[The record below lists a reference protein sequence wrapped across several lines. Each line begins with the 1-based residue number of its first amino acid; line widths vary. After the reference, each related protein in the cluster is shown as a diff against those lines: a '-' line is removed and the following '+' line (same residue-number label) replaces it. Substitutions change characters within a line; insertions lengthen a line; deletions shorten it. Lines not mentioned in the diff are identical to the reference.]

1 MEDILSCLKS
11 IFMAWLNPKS
21 TSITTWAIDMILA
34 FVCGVGLFHLLIPYL
49 QSNLFLPEKRKR
61 LKKTHVGK
69 KWRRRCRKKRDTLAV
84 TRDCLEK
91 LEVTMNLASTL
102 QNYLQNLQDQEHLL
116 QQLDKDATN
125 EVLKP
130 ETDRTQQT
138 LEQSAQN
145 PVPRTLPLASLAP
158 LTECSLPIHHLEE
171 QSNLNTISLG
181 TISWTHFLENADLTI
196 YPWTTLGLDSFHRV
210 IYLLCCWWESAKTLF
225 LRTWACGTTSQP
237 ESLPP
242 PPAEISFQRD
252 SRFWQTVAGGISFIK
267 NNIQLLEM
275 FISKKVSQKLW
286 REKEKNGPF
295 FTPLSPGYPP
305 ENLGDLLK
313 SQNNERH
320 TINKLLWETEAEM
333 WQAPSYPQGF
343 YSKDELDPGDLRRS
357 QFFWGLPSLH
367 SESLMTSAWLQA
379 RSSAHGTKPFTF
391 NNVFLTEPPPKGAL
405 HFSQPQDAAQP
416 QLETQKFP
424 PPASK
429 VLTEDHFPHPF
440 PTQLP
445 STPPQINT
453 CRASGLI
460 SEQWAAQSLFP
471 NRPQDLEWSLK
482 ERLKCGEVL
491 TSKFET
497 TQEIINQPT
506 LNLPQGSNDPQ
517 INKLD
522 CTFSRN
528 SIILECQKPEGEPQ
542 SQEKVTK
549 YQGQHFPSL
558 GLPEPQP
565 MQYQDKFPGK
575 IECQPQ
581 NKHEFP
587 QPSQPTSLSC
597 ESKIESTF
605 SNEVQVAFP
614 LNNIEQDL
622 ERHPVKG
629 LENND
634 VLESDGTRQKKYSG
648 SHLPRTLDK
657 KYLDI
662 HLGRKLEQIKKGM
675 IPVRVRQSFLAR
687 RSVFSKSNA
696 SSEPSVV
703 SCTNQPSRV
712 NTFQELLF
720 LDTKSR
726 LMLETNTI
734 TCWKK
739 HRWYPQLQAGDPNL
753 NLCEDPASPL
763 PQHDLPSSD
772 SRGLKVSKPEEH
784 GQKDS
789 GKEEVGKVSV
799 ASLKLLFSA
808 PSPAEIQRS
817 QGHNPSRISHRYTE
831 ACPSEQNSSLPLK
844 PSTSSLLSRTQH
856 QRTVL
861 ETVKASLKPSPSPV
875 MASPKPQGSMDM
887 VSRNPFLNGTTL
899 KKKLAFA
906 PPVTKDTKE
915 TEEVKKELPPKPVTS
930 LFQNSQIINLKSSE
944 SQGTSNNPS
953 RSRNFSPDSGDSQ
966 QKAHLICEVQCK
978 LGVGLKKPQNPA
990 TDIQHSHAD
999 KLPTTTN
1006 QSSKASLTSTQNMFQ
1021 TRRNPATSQV
1031 PRDLWMKTE
1040 QVPRDIRVEVQG
1052 QKQSNMFGSHADRQ
1066 DYRKSDPG
1074 LQERVKPSQSWELS
1088 PPSQDRKVGS
1098 NGRETS
1104 QEMGPHPS
1112 EKTKGK
1118 NFLQFLNPDTRNQE
1132 KEDSQPGVEFPV
1144 AITQSQGAGTSKQ
1157 CYTDSGATEAQSLMM
1172 PDGQILLN
1180 KTGLQHECDPC
1191 QLCYHG
1197 KGSQDIHSNYQDIH
1211 SNYQDIHSNYQDIHA
1226 NYQDIHSNYQDIH
1239 SNYQDIRSNYHVHPS
1254 DPEETPI
1261 MSCGHQASH
1270 RGHGHPTENRC
1281 TTNKTSNQPL
1291 LPRKPVSLTNSC
1303 RDRLGGTHASKYT
1316 YRHPVCYYQ
1325 KSVLSG

>member
-1 MEDILSCLKS
+1 MLKTGKGQDTDSCGEE
-11 IFMAWLNPKS
+11 MA
-21 TSITTWAIDMILA
+21 
-34 FVCGVGLFHLLIPYL
+34 
-49 QSNLFLPEKRKR
+49 EK
-61 LKKTHVGK
+61 VQEEEGY
-69 KWRRRCRKKRDTLAV
+69 
-84 TRDCLEK
+84 
-91 LEVTMNLASTL
+91 SGS
-102 QNYLQNLQDQEHLL
+102 YLQNLQDQEEHLL

-138 LEQSAQN
+138 PEQSAQN
-145 PVPRTLPLASLAP
+145 PAPRALPLASLAP
-158 LTECSLPIHHLEE
+158 LPECPLPIHHLEE
-171 QSNLNTISLG
+171 RSNLNTVSLG
-181 TISWTHFLENADLTI
+181 TIPWTHFLENADLTI

-275 FISKKVSQKLW
+275 FISKKVSQRLW
-286 REKEKNGPF
+286 REKEKNRPF
-295 FTPLSPGYPP
+295 FTPLSPDYPP
-305 ENLGDLLK
+305 DSLGDLLK

-320 TINKLLWETEAEM
+320 TINNLLWETEAEM

-405 HFSQPQDAAQP
+405 HFSQPQDAAQA
-416 QLETQKFP
+416 QLETQKLP
-424 PPASK
+424 PPASN
-429 VLTEDHFPHPF
+429 VLTEDHFPRPF

-445 STPPQINT
+445 STPLQINT

-506 LNLPQGSNDPQ
+506 LNLPRGSNDPQ

-565 MQYQDKFPGK
+565 MQYQDKFTGK
-575 IECQPQ
+575 TECQPQ
-581 NKHEFP
+581 NKYEFP

-597 ESKIESTF
+597 ESKRGSTF
-605 SNEVQVAFP
+605 SHEVQVAFP
-614 LNNIEQDL
+614 LNNPCNGIEQDL

-629 LENND
+629 LENN
-634 VLESDGTRQKKYSG
+634 DGTRQKKYSG

-657 KYLDI
+657 KYLDV
-662 HLGRKLEQIKKGM
+662 HLRRKLEQIKKGM
-675 IPVRVRQSFLAR
+675 IPVRVRQSFFSR
-687 RSVFSKSNA
+687 RSVFSKPNA
-696 SSEPSVV
+696 PSKPSVV

-734 TCWKK
+734 TCRKK
-739 HRWYPQLQAGDPNL
+739 HRWYPQLQASDSNL

-763 PQHDLPSSD
+763 PQRELPSSD
-772 SRGLKVSKPEEH
+772 SRGFKVSKPEEH

-817 QGHNPSRISHRYTE
+817 QGHNPSRINHRHAE

-844 PSTSSLLSRTQH
+844 PSTSRLLSRTQ

-861 ETVKASLKPSPSPV
+861 ETV
-875 MASPKPQGSMDM
+875 MASPKPQESMDM

-899 KKKLAFA
+899 KKKLAFP

-915 TEEVKKELPPKPVTS
+915 TKEVKKEMPPKPVTS
-930 LFQNSQIINLKSSE
+930 LFQNSRIINLKSSE
-944 SQGTSNNPS
+944 SQGTSNSPS
-953 RSRNFSPDSGDSQ
+953 PSRNFSPDSGDSQ

-1006 QSSKASLTSTQNMFQ
+1006 QSSKASLNQH
-1021 TRRNPATSQV
+1021 PEHV
-1031 PRDLWMKTE
+1031 
-1040 QVPRDIRVEVQG
+1040 
-1052 QKQSNMFGSHADRQ
+1052 SN
-1066 DYRKSDPG
+1066 
-1074 LQERVKPSQSWELS
+1074 
-1088 PPSQDRKVGS
+1088 
-1098 NGRETS
+1098 
-1104 QEMGPHPS
+1104 
-1112 EKTKGK
+1112 
-1118 NFLQFLNPDTRNQE
+1118 
-1132 KEDSQPGVEFPV
+1132 
-1144 AITQSQGAGTSKQ
+1144 
-1157 CYTDSGATEAQSLMM
+1157 
-1172 PDGQILLN
+1172 
-1180 KTGLQHECDPC
+1180 
-1191 QLCYHG
+1191 
-1197 KGSQDIHSNYQDIH
+1197 
-1211 SNYQDIHSNYQDIHA
+1211 
-1226 NYQDIHSNYQDIH
+1226 
-1239 SNYQDIRSNYHVHPS
+1239 
-1254 DPEETPI
+1254 
-1261 MSCGHQASH
+1261 
-1270 RGHGHPTENRC
+1270 
-1281 TTNKTSNQPL
+1281 
-1291 LPRKPVSLTNSC
+1291 
-1303 RDRLGGTHASKYT
+1303 
-1316 YRHPVCYYQ
+1316 
-1325 KSVLSG
+1325 